1 MEAFSERCEL
11 RMENSG
17 NLREING
24 QRAAEELASSL
35 EKNDIINVKGNSIKW
50 KRWSQ
55 IMILI
60 GT

>member
-1 MEAFSERCEL
+1 M
-11 RMENSG
+11 
-17 NLREING
+17 REING